1 MKERKVRWFR
11 MGATVVLCLG
21 GLTGGGA
28 WAGTAVTSR
37 CDEVVQATIAH
48 SHARRIAVEEE
59 RVAGARQMQAN
70 SLTRPSVDFNAHFLH
85 YTGFEDLDLTPLGLG
100 VLKAVEDRRG
110 VSVGLTQPLWTGG
123 RISSQ
128 RRGASFLCDAAQA
141 AAMKTEADVRLQA
154 QLAYWGWAM
163 AHHVVA
169 ALDAAVTRMEA
180 HHRDMQNRLKA
191 GMATEHEALSA
202 EVLMEQMRLQ
212 RKDAVRRAE
221 LGRSRIAFLTGTSL
235 LPDSVPEAP
244 TPEPAS
250 RKASVRDGR
259 ERPEWRQ
266 RRAEA
271 LAAEAQVRAEQSDY
285 LPQLN
290 FTARFEVQNPNLLS
304 FPPSDKWQED
314 AFAGI
319 TLSWSLLDWGLT
331 RGKVRELAARSA
343 QAREQMEQTG
353 DRIVLELCEARINA
367 DSARDGLAV
376 AERVEA
382 SAQRSLE
389 AVTASWTN
397 GLARHAE
404 LLDAHAQ
411 LARAQSDVIAARAEL
426 KSALAAWEHAAGPG
440 AADPHD

>member
-1 MKERKVRWFR
+1 
-11 MGATVVLCLG
+11 MGATVVLGLG
-21 GLTGGGA
+21 FLTGGGA
-28 WAGTAVTSR
+28 WAGPAVTSR

-59 RVAGARQMQAN
+59 RVAGGRQMQAN
-70 SLTRPSVDFNAHFLH
+70 SRTWPSVDFNARFLQ
-85 YTGFEDLDLTPLGLG
+85 YTGIEDFDLTPLGLG
-100 VLKAVEDRRG
+100 VLKAVEDRRS

-128 RRGASFLCDAAQA
+128 RRGASFLCEAAEA
-141 AAMKTEADVRLQA
+141 AARKTEADVRLQA
-154 QLAYWGWAM
+154 QMAYWGWAS

-180 HHRDMQNRLKA
+180 HYRDMQNRLKA

-212 RKDAVRRAE
+212 RKDAVRHAE
-221 LGRSRIAFLTGTSL
+221 LGRARIAFLTGIEL
-235 LPDSVPEAP
+235 PPDSVPEAP
-244 TPEPAS
+244 TPEPAP
-250 RKASVRDGR
+250 RKVSARDGR
-259 ERPEWRQ
+259 ERPELRQ

-285 LPQLN
+285 LPQLTL
-290 FTARFEVQNPNLLS
+290 TARFEIQNPNLLN
-304 FPPSDKWQED
+304 FPPVDKWQED

-343 QAREQMEQTG
+343 QARENMEQTG
-353 DRIVLELCEARINA
+353 DRIALELREARINA
-367 DSARDGLAV
+367 DSSLDGLAV
-376 AERVEA
+376 AERLEA
-382 SAQRSLE
+382 SARRNLE

-411 LARAQSDVIAARAEL
+411 LVRAQSDVIAAQANL
-426 KSALAAWEHAAGPG
+426 KSALATLEYAAGPG